1 MGSNCSGKATS
12 CPLLNTHI
20 IVLSQYLLGIGWF
33 FLLSLLSVAY
43 LHLQD
48 SGLILVTIIIVAL
61 YHWRAGQVSGRLL
74 RVHGGWDEGTSPQE
88 DLQWG
93 RKGLQCASWWWWCW
107 MWKMTKNVIIDSM
120 NMILVSHLWRQRWWA
135 WSIWRGGT
143 QSTLRGEGRLLAN
156 NPTMG
161 WSPSHLNS

>member
-1 MGSNCSGKATS
+1 MPIPIGYWALGATFFS
-12 CPLLNTHI
+12 ACWAGYISFSKTQVSSSSLESLSSSLSSLF
-20 IVLSQYLLGIGWF
+20 IV
-33 FLLSLLSVAY
+33 
-43 LHLQD
+43 D
-48 SGLILVTIIIVAL
+48 S
-61 YHWRAGQVSGRLL
+61 GQVSGRLL
-74 RVHGGWDEGTSPQE
+74 RVHGGRDESTSPQE

-143 QSTLRGEGRLLAN
+143 QSTLRGGGRLLAN

-161 WSPSHLNS
+161 GSPSHLKKWRNVLICIFIL